1 MKIYT
6 KTGDQGETGLFAG
19 PRVPKD
25 DPRVGAYG
33 TVDELSSAVGIAA
46 AYAADEWTRVLLQKV
61 QSDLFTIGAELATP
75 DPSKRNADVVSEAS
89 ITRLENAID
98 RIEENLSPLQNFILP
113 GGCPSASHV
122 HLARSICRRAERQI
136 VTLARN
142 IELSENVLAYFN
154 RLSDMLFV
162 LARYQNHLNGVID
175 TPWLP
180 NS

>member
-25 DPRVGAYG
+25 DSRVAAYG

-46 AYAADEWTRVLLQKV
+46 AYASDDWTKVLLQNV

-75 DPSKRNADVVSEAS
+75 DPSKRNADAIPEAS
-89 ITRLENAID
+89 VTRLENAID
-98 RIEENLSPLQNFILP
+98 RMEENLSPLQNFILP

-122 HLARSICRRAERQI
+122 HLARSTCRRAERQI

>member
-25 DPRVGAYG
+25 DPRVAAYG

-46 AYAADEWTRVLLQKV
+46 AYAADEWTKVLLQKV

-75 DPSKRNADVVSEAS
+75 DPSKRTADVISAAS

-98 RIEENLSPLQNFILP
+98 RMEANLSPLQNFILP

-122 HLARSICRRAERQI
+122 HLARSTCRRAERQI

-162 LARYQNHLNGVID
+162 LARYQNHLNGIID